1 MVSNLY
7 QLVVVDRITSGAP
20 TLPEALLLREF
31 GIHAWAS
38 VACATVVV
46 DAVRIVFTPQTL
58 HDRIKK
64 QEIDS
69 GKPASVAINEDP
81 RSR

>member
-20 TLPEALLLREF
+20 TLPEAPLLREF

-38 VACATVVV
+38 VA
-46 DAVRIVFTPQTL
+46 L
-58 HDRIKK
+58 S
-64 QEIDS
+64 DS
-69 GKPASVAINEDP
+69 G
-81 RSR
+81 R